1 MNKLFDNLLEFCM
14 FYFSGT
20 GQKNPLYSQ
29 KKFYQISK
37 RKNSGLFNFK
47 SPKRLPENR
56 TLIFGCFLVENL
68 I

>member
-1 MNKLFDNLLEFCM
+1 MNKLFGNLLEFFM
-14 FYFSGT
+14 FYFIGT
-20 GQKNPLYSQ
+20 KESPSSQ